1 MGKKEDNGSDIKKNP
16 KNEDKKQD
24 EEEIIPSVS
33 YLDLYKYSTRKEK
46 ILIVFGIIGSVLK
59 EV

>member
-24 EEEIIPSVS
+24 EEEIIPSVH
-33 YLDLYKYSTRKEK
+33 
-46 ILIVFGIIGSVLK
+46 I
-59 EV
+59 